1 MKVSKTIL
9 GAKSLSLPLPIQAD
23 DKVISSNSQVILQPL
38 VTTLQ
43 DHRHSRVNLVPLA
56 ERNHP
61 TLQTQTALPANPLLA
76 KVERCVIQHL
86 LGSNRR
92 NNKRH
97 PNCQRSIH
105 RRKTPLPPTA
115 LTLIVLR
122 RAWILRQSEA
132 RSPRSFLPTWWHLT
146 LLPQSHAIAEL
157 FAHRQTAA
165 RMRHRLGSLATICC
179 NEKPMSSTNTGTRR
193 R

>member
-1 MKVSKTIL
+1 MKVSKKIL
-9 GAKSLSLPLPIQAD
+9 GAKSSSLPLPIQAD
-23 DKVISSNSQVILQPL
+23 DRVISSDSQVILQPL

-43 DHRHSRVNLVPLA
+43 HHRHSRVNLVPLA

-61 TLQTQTALPANPLLA
+61 TLQTQTALSA
-76 KVERCVIQHL
+76 KVERCVIQHR

-97 PNCQRSIH
+97 PNCLRSIH

-115 LTLIVLR
+115 LTLIALR

-132 RSPRSFLPTWWHLT
+132 RSPQSFLRT
-146 LLPQSHAIAEL
+146 
-157 FAHRQTAA
+157 
-165 RMRHRLGSLATICC
+165 
-179 NEKPMSSTNTGTRR
+179 
-193 R
+193 